1 MKLPNKMLM
10 QFALLTVVT
19 FSTLIAAAPAMAQ
32 SDHPAPAAS
41 GQVQHGQDLW
51 EKNGC
56 YLCHGTVGQGGF
68 GPAVAVDLIP
78 YVALSAYVRNPT
90 GEMPPFSEKVLSD
103 ADLKDIY
110 AYMSAQP
117 APKSP
122 DSTPLLP
129 KPAVPDAR

>member
-1 MKLPNKMLM
+1 MNDLKKTMAVL
-10 QFALLTVVT
+10 FA
-19 FSTLIAAAPAMAQ
+19 FGAMAAIAPAMAQ
-32 SDHPAPAAS
+32 SDSGKPPAAS

-68 GPAVAVDLIP
+68 GPGVAVDLIP

-90 GEMPPFSEKVLSD
+90 GEMPPFSEKVISD

-110 AYMSAQP
+110 AYLGSIPQ
-117 APKSP
+117 PKSP
-122 DSTPLLP
+122 DGNPLLP
-129 KPAVPDAR
+129 KPVPVGGK